1 VLDVQVCQVST
12 RANYEDM
19 LFILHTVPVAFSADS
34 KLIRNSVLLL
44 PEALNIQ
51 VVTRESESGKSTR
64 KKVRNIVS

>member
-1 VLDVQVCQVST
+1 
-12 RANYEDM
+12 M

-34 KLIRNSVLLL
+34 ELVRNFVLLL

-64 KKVRNIVS
+64 KMIRNFVS